1 MQDLNDLYYFVQVV
15 EHGGFSAASRALAM
29 PKSKLSRRIALLEQ
43 RLAVRLIQRST
54 RHFNVTDLGKNYYQ
68 HCKAMLIEAET
79 AQELID
85 ASKAE
90 PRGTIKMTCPI
101 TLLHAHVSRM
111 LAEFMAK
118 YPQISI
124 QLEATNR
131 SVDLLAEGLDLA
143 LRVRPPPLADSDLVL
158 RVLSDRGQLLVA
170 SPALVA
176 KFGLPQVPEAL
187 QTWPS
192 LGLSSKASPIWTLF
206 NAEGEQRHIRHQPR
220 LMTSDMMT
228 LRHAALQGIGLVQL
242 PALMLTED
250 LAAGR
255 LLRVLPDWQPRR
267 EIIHLVFPSRRGL
280 LPSVRLLVEHLA
292 SSFAAMDED

>member
-54 RHFNVTDLGKNYYQ
+54 RHFNVTDLGRNYYQ

-85 ASKAE
+85 ASQAE
-90 PRGTIKMTCPI
+90 PRGTIKITCPI

-111 LAEFMAK
+111 LAEFMVK
-118 YPQISI
+118 YPQIHI

-176 KFGLPQVPEAL
+176 KFGLPKVPEDL
-187 QTWPS
+187 QAFPS
-192 LGLSSKASPIWTLF
+192 LGLSARSSQVWTLF
-206 NAEGEQRHIRHQPR
+206 NAEGLQRNISHQPR

-228 LRHAALQGIGLVQL
+228 LHHAARQGVGVVQL

-255 LLRVLPDWQPRR
+255 LLRVLPGWQPRR